1 MSLQSQA
8 TRFMPWLTP
17 RTVTGP
23 TDEVVIVGAGL
34 AGLSAAMRL
43 AGAGRSVTVLEREDI
58 PGGRAGQIQ
67 LEGTDG
73 TYRIDTGP
81 TVLTMP
87 DLIADAFDSLGEKM
101 EDWLELS
108 PISPL
113 YRAFYP
119 DGSVLDV
126 HSDVDEMAEEIASVI
141 GPEEAAGYRE
151 YVDFV
156 SDLYKYEMK
165 DFIDRNI
172 DSPLDLLTPDLAKLV
187 AIGGFRKLAP
197 KVREYLKDPRTERV
211 YSFQA
216 MYAGLSPYDALA
228 IYAVI
233 AYMDSVAGVFFPKG
247 GMHAVPQAMAAA
259 AEKHGVKFRYGVTV
273 ESVETVGER
282 ATAVITSD
290 GERITADAFVLN
302 PDLPVAY
309 RDLLG
314 KEPWSIRRLDYSPSC
329 FLLLAGSSA
338 SYSKIAHHNIH
349 FGKSWKGVFED
360 LIDRKQLMSDP
371 SLLVTNPS
379 HSDPDLAPPGKQI
392 YYVLFPTPNL
402 DAPIDWNL
410 TKDRYR
416 DEVVRTLEER
426 GYVGFGDAIEVE
438 DITTPQDWADRGM
451 ERGAPFA
458 SAHSFIQT
466 GPFRPGNLWGENVVF
481 TGSGTQP
488 GVGVPMVLISGRL
501 AAERITGP
509 DPTYRSR
516 ARR

>member
-1 MSLQSQA
+1 
-8 TRFMPWLTP
+8 
-17 RTVTGP
+17 
-23 TDEVVIVGAGL
+23 
-34 AGLSAAMRL
+34 
-43 AGAGRSVTVLEREDI
+43 
-58 PGGRAGQIQ
+58 
-67 LEGTDG
+67 
-73 TYRIDTGP
+73 
-81 TVLTMP
+81 
-87 DLIADAFDSLGEKM
+87 
-101 EDWLELS
+101 
-108 PISPL
+108 
-113 YRAFYP
+113 
-119 DGSVLDV
+119 VLDV
-126 HSDVDEMAEEIASVI
+126 HADVDEMAEEIRTVI
-141 GPEEAAGYRE
+141 GPDEAAGYRR

-156 SDLYKYEMK
+156 SELYKYEMK

-172 DSPLDLLTPDLAKLV
+172 DSPLDLVTPDLAKLL

-197 KVREYLKDPRTERV
+197 KVREFLKDPRTERV

-259 AEKHGVKFRYGVTV
+259 AEKHGVKIRYGVNV
-273 ESVETVGER
+273 ERIETVGDR
-282 ATAVITSD
+282 ATAAITTD

-314 KEPWSIRRLDYSPSC
+314 REPWSIRRLDYSPSC
-329 FLLLAGSSA
+329 YLLLAGSSA

-379 HSDPDLAPPGKQI
+379 HSDPSLAPDGKQI

-402 DAPIDWNL
+402 DSPIDWNL

-416 DEVVRTLEER
+416 DEVIRTLEER

-458 SAHSFIQT
+458 SAHSFLQT

-488 GVGVPMVLISGRL
+488 GVGVPMVLVSGRL

-509 DPTYRSR
+509 DPAYRSR